1 MALTRF
7 TCADSIELEW
17 SDMRQA
23 DRLALFPNGA
33 SVNSRGH
40 LEFGGCDV
48 IDLAIAH
55 GTPLYVFDE
64 QTLRAKI
71 GEFRLEFGTRYPSVS
86 ILYAC
91 KAFTNKAVLQLMA
104 EELVGL
110 DVVSGGEIEIAM
122 AADFPMSTVSF
133 PGNNKSRQELGLALD
148 VGVGRIVV
156 DNFDELEM
164 LRSLA
169 RARSVKPRIL
179 LRINPGVDP
188 HAHKYEAT
196 GSVDSKF
203 GFPMPLAAEA
213 VARAVAAPELIVEGL
228 HFHVGSQLQDAES
241 HERAIATVLDF
252 AYGASK
258 RDGFVL
264 SELSVGGGY
273 PVQHT
278 MDAPVPALG
287 LFAET
292 ITSAVK
298 DKCAF
303 LGIDLPRLVV
313 EPGRSLVAQAGVAL
327 YTVGT
332 KKVVPG
338 IRKYVAVD
346 GGMADN
352 IRPELYQSKME
363 AVIAN
368 RMNDEAE
375 GVYTVAGKFCES
387 GDILIW
393 DIQLPEPHSGDVL
406 ATAGCGAYNIPQ
418 SCNYNAFTRPA
429 VVMVRLGKARVIRRR
444 ETIADLMACD
454 V

>member
-1 MALTRF
+1 
-7 TCADSIELEW
+7 
-17 SDMRQA
+17 MRQA
-23 DRLALFPNGA
+23 DRLVLFPNGA

-48 IDLAIAH
+48 VDLATVH

-71 GEFRLEFGTRYPSVS
+71 AEFKLEFGTRYANVS

-91 KAFTNKAVLQLMA
+91 KAFTNKTVLRLMA
-104 EELVGL
+104 EEGVGL
-110 DVVSGGEIEIAM
+110 DVVSGGEIEIAKL
-122 AADFPMSTVSF
+122 AGFPMSTVSF
-133 PGNNKSRQELGLALD
+133 PGNNKSGQELGLALD

-164 LRSLA
+164 LRALA
-169 RARSVKPRIL
+169 RAKSLKPSIL

-196 GSVDSKF
+196 GAVDSKF

-213 VARAVAAPELIVEGL
+213 LASAVAAPELDVEGL
-228 HFHVGSQLQDAES
+228 HFHVGSQLQDAEA
-241 HERAIATVLDF
+241 HGRAIVSVLDF
-252 AYGASK
+252 AHSASK
-258 RDGFVL
+258 RSRFVL
-264 SELSVGGGY
+264 HELSVGGGY

-278 MDAPVPALG
+278 LDAPVPALG
-287 LFAET
+287 LFAKT
-292 ITSAVK
+292 ITAAIK
-298 DKCAF
+298 ERCAYW
-303 LGIDLPRLVV
+303 GINLPRLVV

-332 KKVVPG
+332 IKDIPG
-338 IRKYVAVD
+338 VRKYVAVD

-352 IRPELYQSKME
+352 IRPELYQSRME
-363 AVIAN
+363 AVIAD
-368 RMNDEAE
+368 RMNDETS

-393 DIQLPEPHSGDVL
+393 DIAMPDPHRGDVL
-406 ATAGCGAYNIPQ
+406 ATPGCGAYNIPQ

-429 VVMVRLGKARVIRRR
+429 VVIVKGGKARTIRRR

-454 V
+454 A

>member
-1 MALTRF
+1 
-7 TCADSIELEW
+7 
-17 SDMRQA
+17 MRQA
-23 DRLALFPNGA
+23 DRLVLFPNGA

-48 IDLAIAH
+48 VDLAIAH

-64 QTLRAKI
+64 RTLRAKI
-71 GEFRLEFGTRYPSVS
+71 GEFKLEFGTRYPNVS

-91 KAFTNKAVLQLMA
+91 KAFTNRTVLRLMA
-104 EELVGL
+104 EEGLGL
-110 DVVSGGEIEIAM
+110 DVVSGGEIEM
-122 AADFPMSTVSF
+122 AKAAGFPMSTVSF
-133 PGNNKSRQELGLALD
+133 PGNNKSRQELVLALD

-164 LRSLA
+164 LRRVA
-169 RARSVKPRIL
+169 RAKSVKPSIL

-188 HAHKYEAT
+188 HAHRYEAT
-196 GSVDSKF
+196 GAVDSKF

-213 VARAVAAPELIVEGL
+213 LASAVAVPELNVEGL
-228 HFHVGSQLQDAES
+228 HFHVGSQLEDAEA
-241 HERAIATVLDF
+241 HAKAIARVIDF
-252 AYGASK
+252 ACDASK
-258 RDGFVL
+258 RSRFVL
-264 SELSVGGGY
+264 RELSVGGGY

-278 MDAPVPALG
+278 LDAPMPALG

-292 ITSAVK
+292 ISSAIK
-298 DKCAF
+298 ERCAS
-303 LGIDLPRLVV
+303 LGFDLPRLVV

-327 YTVGT
+327 YTMGT

-352 IRPELYQSKME
+352 IRPELYQSRME

-368 RMNDEAE
+368 RMNDETD

-393 DIQLPEPHSGDVL
+393 DIHLPDPHGGDVL
-406 ATAGCGAYNIPQ
+406 ATPGCGAYNIPQ

-429 VVMVRLGKARVIRRR
+429 VVMVKGGESRVIRRR